1 MIDYFHIPPE
11 ALIDVQITKKQFG
24 EKVVLSGLEKRA
36 LREDVQRITMKAL
49 LQTRTIGVASYK
61 DEEYDYTQIIFAEV
75 SIRNQSKAAIIAAMI
90 QKAFPAPLF
99 LIVNYEDYYCVNW
112 CVKRINQLDNSKRV
126 IEDEQTTRF
135 FDINGE
141 EELVNHWLQSLNL
154 EKASYSTLKDLYEYM
169 ASKLLMLKVS
179 DEAGNFIQADTN
191 TLVDYSA
198 ILHLL
203 QENRK
208 EQQSIIGEIKAE
220 TQFNKTIK
228 LNSNLRELQDKE
240 RNLQKRLIKE

>member
-1 MIDYFHIPPE
+1 MIDYFHIPTE

-99 LIVNYEDYYCVNW
+99 LIVNYEDSYSVNW
-112 CVKRINQLDNSKRV
+112 CVKRINQSDSSKRV
-126 IEDEQTTRF
+126 IENEQATRF
-135 FDINGE
+135 FEIDGN
-141 EELVNHWLQSLNL
+141 EELVNHWLQSLNI
-154 EKASYSTLKDLYEYM
+154 EKANYSTLKDLHDYI

-179 DEAGNFIQADTN
+179 DEIGTFLQAN
-191 TLVDYSA
+191 IYSISEYRKLLK
-198 ILHLL
+198 ILN
-203 QENRK
+203 ENR
-208 EQQSIIGEIKAE
+208 EGQRSLLAQIKTE
-220 TQFNKTIK
+220 TQFNARLK
-228 LNSNLRELQDKE
+228 LNTQLKALQMIED
-240 RNLQKRLIKE
+240 NIKRKIK